1 MFSREVFIL
10 KYNKRNLNSFNFE
23 AGEYSRKVILKPKV
37 SLNEEDLV
45 QIITICRHHI
55 FFPPPRQTNQPL
67 QNLNLKRSLLAT
79 RKPFL
84 GLLSN
89 VSRAT
94 VFLLGPHGAIPYQ
107 DHAHVDSQA
116 AVCQRQALHQIALR
130 GFGQ

>member
-23 AGEYSRKVILKPKV
+23 AGEYSRKVSLKHKV

-45 QIITICRHHI
+45 Q
-55 FFPPPRQTNQPL
+55 
-67 QNLNLKRSLLAT
+67 SLLAT